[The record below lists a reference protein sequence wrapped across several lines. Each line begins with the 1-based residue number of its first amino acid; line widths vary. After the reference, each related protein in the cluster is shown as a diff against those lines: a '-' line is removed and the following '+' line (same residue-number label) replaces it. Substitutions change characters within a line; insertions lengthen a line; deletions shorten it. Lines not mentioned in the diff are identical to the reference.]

1 MSTTDRVALAE
12 CTARAVVAGVVLG
25 IVFGAANA
33 CLQGPGTRC
42 LAM

>member
-12 CTARAVVAGVVLG
+12 FAARAVVTGVVFG

-33 CLQGPGTRC
+33 CLQGPGRRC
-42 LAM
+42 RAM